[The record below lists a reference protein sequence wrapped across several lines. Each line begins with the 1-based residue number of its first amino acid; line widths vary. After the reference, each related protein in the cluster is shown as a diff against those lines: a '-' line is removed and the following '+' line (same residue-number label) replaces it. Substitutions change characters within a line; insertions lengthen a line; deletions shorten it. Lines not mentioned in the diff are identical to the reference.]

1 MKHKITALI
10 SMLFS
15 GAILSAQ
22 MPGGITMQQASGPQ
36 GTTLGANTTSGAAGI
51 ALGNR
56 VVMRGY
62 VDFVYGHTDFSEDI
76 ENDTRFTTSA
86 DVDFLFDF
94 SPVTAEVHLAAT
106 TDNIGLEQAFGRY
119 AFNRDF
125 NIFFGRQVTSLGY
138 EGDEA
143 TDLSSVTTAYFLDN
157 AIKQN
162 KFMTGLRNM
171 AIDYDLRNTIYNSST
186 LGAFFNAGGTVTVD
200 GVTLATETEY
210 TEAYDKYMS
219 SISQLRKNYVDG
231 VKANFNNGR
240 FGLSLGLHDGYWGS
254 DDFNDNIAL
263 DIAASVMIIPGLE
276 ARLGYAHQESDDYSD
291 VSHLNG
297 WISYNPGDL
306 TLAFEFDTFDIQ
318 DSAEIWDMMLMA
330 NYQFSNW
337 FGLTLRYSHE
347 DVENLSIG
355 MFDLDYDSHRI
366 SLALLFAVTQNFGIN
381 FEYSHTEWDGDG
393 WDDSADEVY
402 VEGLLSF

>member
-10 SMLFS
+10 AMLFS
-15 GAILSAQ
+15 GAFLFAQ
-22 MPGGITMQQASGPQ
+22 MPGGMTMQASAPQ

-62 VDFVYGHTDFSEDI
+62 VDFIYSHTDFSEDI
-76 ENDTRFTTSA
+76 ENDTRFTTST

-106 TDNIGLEQAFGRY
+106 TDDISLEQAFGRY

-125 NIFFGRQVTSLGY
+125 NISFGRQVTSLGF

-143 TDLSSVTTAYFLDN
+143 TDLSSVTTAYFFDN

-162 KFMTGLRNM
+162 NFMTGLRNM
-171 AIDYDLRNTIYNSST
+171 AIDYDLRNSIYNSST
-186 LGAFFNAGGTVTVD
+186 LGDFFRSGGTVIWD
-200 GVTLATETEY
+200 GKTLATETEL
-210 TEAYDKYMS
+210 TKAYDESMARVP
-219 SISQLRKNYVDG
+219 QLRKNYVDG

-240 FGLSLGLHDGYWGS
+240 FGLSLGLHDGYWGT

-263 DIAASVMIIPGLE
+263 DIAASMMIIPGLE

-291 VSHLNG
+291 ISHFNG

-318 DSAEIWDMMLMA
+318 NSADIWDMMLMA

-337 FGLTLRYSHE
+337 FGMTLRYSLE

-355 MFDLDYDSHRI
+355 AFDLDYESHRI

>member
-1 MKHKITALI
+1 MKHKITARI
-10 SMLFS
+10 TMLFS

-62 VDFVYGHTDFSEDI
+62 VDFVYSQTDFSEDL
-76 ENDTRFTTSA
+76 ENDSRFTTSA

-106 TDNIGLEQAFGRY
+106 TDDIGLEQAFGRY

-125 NIFFGRQVTSLGY
+125 NISFGRQVTSLGF

-143 TDLSSVTTAYFLDN
+143 TDLYSVTTAYFYDVSFSSEGMKSSLTKMYTDDTDV
-157 AIKQN
+157 QN
-162 KFMTGLRNM
+162 FFLTGGLVSIGDKN
-171 AIDYDLRNTIYNSST
+171 YNSASDAV
-186 LGAFFNAGGTVTVD
+186 GA
-200 GVTLATETEY
+200 LL
-210 TEAYDKYMS
+210 EALPN
-219 SISQLRKNYVDG
+219 LRKNYVDG
-231 VKANFNNGR
+231 VRANFNNGR

-291 VSHLNG
+291 ISHLNG
-297 WISYNPGDL
+297 WISYKPGDL

-318 DSAEIWDMMLMA
+318 DDAEIWDIMLMA

-347 DVENLSIG
+347 DIENLL
-355 MFDLDYDSHRI
+355 MPLNLDIESDRI
-366 SLALLFAVTQNFGIN
+366 TLALLFSVTQNFGIN
-381 FEYSHTEWDGDG
+381 FEYSHTEYEGDG